1 MFSSNQELKISGNLD
16 TLFVQRALKFCVDV
30 AGYGSPHTLV
40 WQTLDTGEFY
50 IGVQYKDETTP
61 QGWNSFPV
69 SDDLDIVAL
78 IIVKFLERQEFPREC
93 GGDGS
98 NTKGFLVEP
107 VTYGDEDRIKNWMRG
122 IVKFSPF
129 TCFYHK

>member
-1 MFSSNQELKISGNLD
+1 MFSSNQELKISGELY

-30 AGYGSPHTLV
+30 AGHSSYTLV
-40 WQTLDTGEFY
+40 WQALESGEFC
-50 IGVQYKDETTP
+50 IGVQYGDGAIP

-69 SDDLDIVAL
+69 SDDFDIVAL
-78 IIVKFLERQEFPREC
+78 MIVKFLEKQEFPREC

-98 NTKGFLVEP
+98 NTKGFLVEQI
-107 VTYGDEDRIKNWMRG
+107 TYKDEGHIENWMYG

-129 TCFYHK
+129 TCFYHS